1 MPHETSFSPAIL
13 THLPLRHW
21 VSFEQKHPPG
31 LVQVLDVPLQL
42 PNGQVNPFPTEIGQP
57 PSGQLRTP
65 ASLGVPPVHTLPT
78 HVSPAAHAAP
88 QPPQLALSDV

>member
-31 LVQVLDVPLQL
+31 LVQVLDAPLQL

-65 ASLGVPPVHTLPT
+65 PSPVGPPVHMLPT
-78 HVSPAAHAAP
+78 HVSPVAHAAP